1 MTISTV
7 LSQIKSLEKDI
18 SSLNAKISKEKENE
32 AKALDKIA
40 KVTKKLASSKTT
52 TSLNSANREYQSAQK
67 ALEISRDEQAKLAKQ
82 LATKNSNLPNKQ
94 KALSTAQIKE
104 REKQQKE
111 LDAIHQQLLSESQ
124 TKLEEFTKLNI
135 NKSITKK
142 YDVFISHASED
153 KKDFVEPLAEALK
166 EAGINIWYDSYEI
179 GWGNSI
185 RQSIDK
191 GLINSRFC
199 IVVLSPDFIQKYLTN
214 YELNGI
220 FQKASDSD
228 ENILLPIW
236 HRVTMGEIKKHNLS
250 IADTK
255 AMNTG
260 IHEIN
265 EIVNYLVKLIRLP
278 TENEIKED
286 ISRATDQI

>member
-1 MTISTV
+1 MTISTT
-7 LSQIKSLEKDI
+7 LSQLKSIEKDI
-18 SSLNAKISKEKENE
+18 SSLNTKISKEKERE

-40 KVTKKLASSKTT
+40 KATKKLATAKTT
-52 TSLNSANREYQSAQK
+52 TSLNSATREYQSAQK
-67 ALEISRDEQAKLAKQ
+67 DLEKSRTEQAKFAKQ
-82 LATKNSNLPNKQ
+82 LATKNSSLANKQ
-94 KALSTAQIKE
+94 KALSTAQSKE

-111 LDAIHQQLLSESQ
+111 LDTIHQQLLSESQ
-124 TKLEEFTKLNI
+124 TKLEEFTKLNM
-135 NKSITKK
+135 NKPVTKE

-153 KKDFVEPLAEALK
+153 KQDFVEPLTDALK
-166 EAGINIWYDSYEI
+166 AAGINIWYDSDQI

-199 IVVLSPDFIQKYLTN
+199 IVVLSPDFIQKYWTN

-220 FQKASDSD
+220 FQKASDSN

-236 HRVTMGEIKKHNLS
+236 HRVTMGEIKKYNLS
-250 IADTK
+250 ITDTM

-260 IHEIN
+260 IHEIH
-265 EIVNYLVKLIRLP
+265 EIVTALVNLIKLP
-278 TENEIKED
+278 TENEIQED
-286 ISRATDQI
+286 IS

>member
-1 MTISTV
+1 MTISTT

-18 SSLNAKISKEKENE
+18 SSLNTKISKEKEKE

-40 KVTKKLASSKTT
+40 KATKKISSAKTT
-52 TSLNSANREYQSAQK
+52 TSLNSATREYQNAQK
-67 ALEISRDEQAKLAKQ
+67 DLEKSRTEQAKLAKQ
-82 LATKNSNLPNKQ
+82 LATKNSSLANKQ
-94 KALSTAQIKE
+94 KAISTAQSKE

-111 LDAIHQQLLSESQ
+111 LDTIHQQLLSESQ
-124 TKLEEFTKLNI
+124 NKLEEFTKFNI
-135 NKSITKK
+135 NKPVTKE

-166 EAGINIWYDSYEI
+166 KAGINIWYDSYEI

-199 IVVLSPDFIQKYLTN
+199 IVVLSPDFIQKYWTN

-260 IHEIN
+260 IHEIH
-265 EIVNYLVKLIRLP
+265 EIVTALVNLIKLP
-278 TENEIKED
+278 NEIKIQED
-286 ISRATDQI
+286 IS

>member
-1 MTISTV
+1 MTISTT
-7 LSQIKSLEKDI
+7 LSQIKSLERDI
-18 SSLNAKISKEKENE
+18 SSLNSKISKEKEKE

-40 KVTKKLASSKTT
+40 KATKKLSSAKTT
-52 TSLNSANREYQSAQK
+52 TSLNSATREYQSAQK
-67 ALEISRDEQAKLAKQ
+67 DLEKSRTEQAKVAKQ
-82 LATKNSNLPNKQ
+82 LATKNSSLANKQ
-94 KALSTAQIKE
+94 KALSTAQSKE

-111 LDAIHQQLLSESQ
+111 LDTIHQQLLSESQ
-124 TKLEEFTKLNI
+124 TKLEEFTKLNM
-135 NKSITKK
+135 NKPVTKE

-153 KKDFVEPLAEALK
+153 KQDFVEPLTDALK
-166 EAGINIWYDSYEI
+166 AAGINIWYDSDQI

-199 IVVLSPDFIQKYLTN
+199 IVVLSPDFIQKYWTN

-236 HRVTMGEIKKHNLS
+236 HRVTMGEIKKYNLS
-250 IADTK
+250 ITDTM
-255 AMNTG
+255 AMNTA
-260 IHEIN
+260 IHEIEQIVEAISGLLN
-265 EIVNYLVKLIRLP
+265 TSTDEIILSEEVL
-278 TENEIKED
+278 
-286 ISRATDQI
+286 